1 MVKGGVPHR
10 RSVASAMVVVFSLAF
25 AITAARADA
34 YIYWANLGGFGEGQI
49 GRAQL
54 DGDHVDRKFIRGAIG
69 PSAIT
74 VDDRHVYWINAD
86 GGSIG
91 RAKLNGTQGR
101 PKLHQRGRLCLRPRH
116 RRRSIYW
123 TRGQTISTDASIARA
138 SLNGSDV
145 ERNFIQFDDPAR
157 FSTPAELQVQGGYI
171 YWANAYKTSSIG
183 RARIDGS
190 EVDQT
195 FIRGGL
201 RNPFGLAV
209 DDTHIYWTNRGTR
222 SISRAKLNGGNVIID
237 LISGVG
243 RVSTLAIDGPFLYWP
258 GPRQRRSRSPQ
269 RNRDR
274 YQGDHRTRSAGL
286 LTCGGWPRP
295 VEPTIDFDLRPGSRA
310 AEIRSKT
317 SPVRAESSESKN
329 CRTGSARRPHARVT
343 SSISDMTEHGYYG
356 IDPRTWN

>member
-10 RSVASAMVVVFSLAF
+10 RSVVAAMVVVFSLAF
-25 AITAARADA
+25 AITATARADA
-34 YIYWANLGGFGEGQI
+34 YIYWANLSGFGEGQI

-74 VDDRHVYWINAD
+74 VDNRHVYWINAD

-91 RAKLNGTQGR
+91 RAKVNGTKVDQNFIRGVGFAYDLDIACGR
-101 PKLHQRGRLCLRPRH
+101 
-116 RRRSIYW
+116 IYW
-123 TRGQTISTDASIARA
+123 TRGQTTSTDASIARA

-222 SISRAKLNGGNVIID
+222 SISSAKLNGGNVVID

-243 RVSTLAIDGPFLYWP
+243 RVSTLAIGGPFLYWP
-258 GPRQRRSRSPQ
+258 GGHGSVV
-269 RNRDR
+269 RDR
-274 YQGDHRTRSAGL
+274 LKG
-286 LTCGGWPRP
+286 
-295 VEPTIDFDLRPGSRA
+295 
-310 AEIRSKT
+310 
-317 SPVRAESSESKN
+317 
-329 CRTGSARRPHARVT
+329 TG
-343 SSISDMTEHGYYG
+343 IG
-356 IDPRTWN
+356 IKVIIGRGAPAYSLAVDDRGP